1 MIRIAFAVL
10 IGTFLLAGNA
20 IAACPNDPPVKGQP
34 KAPSAKSRAVAS
46 NCVDFNTVSQISANI
61 VAAEPRPAA
70 QAPKYTVPTQAPY
83 EGPTLGMT
91 KPDPGV
97 RAIPTVGYHWSL
109 E

>member
-1 MIRIAFAVL
+1 MTRVAFAVFISAVVL
-10 IGTFLLAGNA
+10 SGTGA
-20 IAACPNDPPVKGQP
+20 IAACPSNQP
-34 KAPSAKSRAVAS
+34 KTHPSKANPQVD
-46 NCVDFNTVSQISANI
+46 NCVNLNAVPQISANI